1 MKKLFIKQYFCF
13 LLFAFCFLFFKAN
26 AQRYA
31 VIDTKYILSKLPQYK
46 TAEDQLKDMGKK
58 WQKEIDSVQAQSDSL
73 LKNYESEQYMLTDE
87 LKKKRQ
93 IEVQNKEKEVRDLQT
108 HYFGDEGELFRQRQI
123 LIRPIQDKIYGAAQR
138 MALTKGYDFIL
149 DKSEGITIIF
159 ADPKLNRSD
168 DILQELG
175 VGKQ

>member
-1 MKKLFIKQYFCF
+1 MKGLFIKQYFCF
-13 LLFAFCFLFFKAN
+13 LLFAFCFFKAN

-31 VIDTKYILSKLPQYK
+31 VIDTKYILSKMPQYN
-46 TAEDQLKDMGKK
+46 TAEDQLKDMSKK
-58 WQKEIDSVQAQSDSL
+58 WQKEIDSLQTQSDSL

-93 IEVQNKEKEVRDLQT
+93 IEIQNKEKEVRDLQKY
-108 HYFGDEGELFRQRQI
+108 YFGYEGALFRQRQI
-123 LIRPIQDKIYGAAQR
+123 LIRPIQDRIYGAAQR

-168 DILQELG
+168 DLLQELG
-175 VGKQ
+175 VGK

>member
-1 MKKLFIKQYFCF
+1 MKNKLIKQ
-13 LLFAFCFLFFKAN
+13 LLYLIPCTLCLVFFKAN

-31 VIDTKYILSKLPQYK
+31 VVDTKYILSKLPQYK
-46 TAEDQLKDMGKK
+46 TAEEQLRKMSNK
-58 WQKEIDSVQAQSDSL
+58 WQKEIDSVQSQSDSL

-93 IEVQNKEKEVRDLQT
+93 TEIYNKEKEVRDLQK
-108 HYFGDEGELFRQRQI
+108 HYFGYEGELFRQRQI

-175 VGKQ
+175 IGKQ